1 MHKLIPILTISLLV
15 ASCSNPAEEA
25 VKAELIDPQSAEFR
39 DMKRCSGDQTV
50 WTGEVNAKNRMGAFT
65 GFEPFFYDGIKVAFA
80 SDPTDFSEQMERCY
94 SHLSS
99 ATDDEAEQESDQYGG
114 ISYNGKWIVSNDI
127 NPLDDS
133 KTTIASLAADEG
145 TSRFDGPVNF
155 IARCQSNKTQVYVVW
170 HDYLGDDSR
179 SVYEDWKHVEVRV
192 GDEKSQRQRWS
203 VSTDSQATFAP
214 NAISLL
220 RKMAKE
226 KRMVMQTTPYNEPPT
241 TAVFDLTGAEK
252 AINQVAATCNW
263 EL

>member
-1 MHKLIPILTISLLV
+1 MHKLIPILTLSLLV
-15 ASCSNPAEEA
+15 ASCSNPVEEA
-25 VKAELIDPQSAEFR
+25 VKAKLIDPQSAEFR
-39 DMKRCSGDQTV
+39 DMKRCSGDQAV

-65 GFEPFFYDGIKVAFA
+65 GFEPFFYDGINLAFA

-99 ATDDEAEQESDQYGG
+99 ATGDETEQESNHSGG
-114 ISYNGKWIVSNDI
+114 LSYTGKWIVSNDI

-155 IARCQSNKTQVYVVW
+155 IARCQSNKTEVYVVW

-179 SVYEDWKHVEVRV
+179 SVYEEWKHVEVRV
-192 GDEKSQRQRWS
+192 GDEKSQRQRWG
-203 VSTDSQATFAP
+203 VSTDKEATFAP

-226 KRMVMQTTPYNEPPT
+226 KRMVMQTTPYNEAPK

-263 EL
+263 KL